1 MSKNKEK
8 QIEELQDH
16 KMITI
21 SKPLSEMEV
30 VDLMIYGDDVLLFNE
45 DNKHILSDK

>member
-16 KMITI
+16 KMTTI

-30 VDLMIYGDDVLLFNE
+30 VDLMIYGDDVLLSNE
-45 DNKHILSDK
+45 DNKHILTNK

>member
-1 MSKNKEK
+1 MSVNKEK
-8 QIEELQDH
+8 QIKEDH
-16 KMITI
+16 NHKITVI

-30 VDLMIYGDDVLLFNE
+30 VDLMIYGADVLLSNE